1 MRILSLHLQGRLLSW
16 FAEDLKTPTK
26 ITIRL
31 NQIKLEGVENMS
43 QEQLAR
49 FKKYLKDKLIELSNE
64 DGEFELGEWSAYEHM
79 DKVLWLMTGDSD
91 DGD

>member
-1 MRILSLHLQGRLLSW
+1 M
-16 FAEDLKTPTK
+16 
-26 ITIRL
+26 
-31 NQIKLEGVENMS
+31 N

-49 FKKYLKDKLIELSNE
+49 FKKYLKDKLIELSSE

-91 DGD
+91 DGDQEKLLCHYSSERKI

>member
-1 MRILSLHLQGRLLSW
+1 
-16 FAEDLKTPTK
+16 
-26 ITIRL
+26 
-31 NQIKLEGVENMS
+31 MS

-91 DGD
+91 GVGV

>member
-1 MRILSLHLQGRLLSW
+1 
-16 FAEDLKTPTK
+16 
-26 ITIRL
+26 
-31 NQIKLEGVENMS
+31 MS

-49 FKKYLKDKLIELSNE
+49 LKKYLKDKLIELSNE
-64 DGEFELGEWSAYEHM
+64 DGEFELGEFELGEWSAYEHM

>member
-1 MRILSLHLQGRLLSW
+1 
-16 FAEDLKTPTK
+16 
-26 ITIRL
+26 
-31 NQIKLEGVENMS
+31 MS
-43 QEQLAR
+43 QEQLTR

-79 DKVLWLMTGDSD
+79 DKLLWLMTGDSD